1 VTPAAASVNRNA
13 QAPALALRRAACH
26 LAAMSVLVTGA
37 AGFIGYHVAADF
49 LGRGERVVGIDNLNP
64 YYDVALKRAR
74 LARLE
79 ARPAFSFVAAD
90 IADPEAMAAFADRH
104 GDIET
109 IIHLAA
115 QAGVRHSLS
124 HPLAYIDA
132 NVRGHTV
139 MLETARRLPRLKAL
153 VYASSSSVYGGN
165 TSLPFRVGDRVDH
178 PASLYAATKRAGEL
192 ITESYCRL
200 YGIAA
205 TGLRFFTVYG
215 PWGRP
220 DMAYYLFTEAIL
232 AGRPIRLFNH
242 GRMQRDFTYID
253 DILPALA
260 AAAGPARAGDGEHR
274 LYNLGNNRPEPLD
287 DLIAAI
293 ERALGRAARRELLP
307 MQPGDVAA
315 TYADIDTAR
324 RDLGFAP
331 TTPIADGIPR
341 FVDWYKGYH
350 RVA

>member
-1 VTPAAASVNRNA
+1 
-13 QAPALALRRAACH
+13 
-26 LAAMSVLVTGA
+26 MSVLVTGC

-49 LGRGERVVGIDNLNP
+49 LARGETVLGIDNLNP

-79 ARPAFSFVAAD
+79 AHPGFSFAAID
-90 IADPEAMAAFADRH
+90 IADPAAMAGFAARH
-104 GDIET
+104 RDIEA
-109 IIHLAA
+109 ILHLAA
-115 QAGVRHSLS
+115 QAGVRHSLAD
-124 HPLAYIDA
+124 PLAYIDA

-139 MLETARRLPRLKAL
+139 VLETARTLPRLKTL
-153 VYASSSSVYGGN
+153 VYASSSSVYGAN
-165 TSLPFRVGDRVDH
+165 TRLPFRVEDRADR

-200 YGIAA
+200 YGLGA

-232 AGRPIRLFNH
+232 AGRPIKLFNR

-260 AAAGPARAGDGEHR
+260 AAAGPARARPGEHR

-293 ERALGRAARRELLP
+293 ERAVGRRAQRELLA
-307 MQPGDVAA
+307 MQPGDVTA
-315 TYADIDTAR
+315 TYADIETAR

-331 TTPIADGIPR
+331 TTPIAAGIPR
-341 FVDWYKGYH
+341 FVAWYREYH
-350 RVA
+350 GVG